1 MKNIIQTEKQHFNHD
16 KAWFYHL
23 NQINFDLFIT
33 LHMTQMEHYNDSI
46 DSDCKRRKLFRE
58 TFGNIIKNHLKQTH
72 KSIAYFGIT
81 ELDSQNRMHGHILLK
96 KRKDLI
102 LSNDEVIAGIYEGI
116 KNKHFRIENKEKP
129 RDVEVIKDSKDATNY
144 ILKIRTAK
152 EREHSIKENIY
163 YSKNFIQICKY
174 MKEEKW

>member
-1 MKNIIQTEKQHFNHD
+1 
-16 KAWFYHL
+16 
-23 NQINFDLFIT
+23 
-33 LHMTQMEHYNDSI
+33 
-46 DSDCKRRKLFRE
+46 
-58 TFGNIIKNHLKQTH
+58 
-72 KSIAYFGIT
+72 
-81 ELDSQNRMHGHILLK
+81 MHGHILLK

-102 LSNDEVIAGIYEGI
+102 LSNDEVIAGIYAGI
-116 KNKHFRIENKEKP
+116 KNKHFRIENKVKP

-174 MKEEKW
+174 MKEGKW